1 MAKNIYSFFHRDYLE
16 IARLHHE
23 SGWIPKETDI
33 DEFSRVI
40 RNVVDPYFNKPISE
54 ISLSNVLINLFNLAK
69 AYNVEIQ
76 PQLILLQKNL
86 LNIEGMG
93 RQIYPELNL
102 WETAAPFIENWV
114 KERIGIAS
122 IAKRLKKKFPIWMET
137 LPELPEQVAKS
148 ISEIKNIQIQ
158 QMEQTRQL
166 RELTKIMEK
175 RERDKSLILLGLAT
189 MASSS
194 FFYWIYINL

>member
-1 MAKNIYSFFHRDYLE
+1 
-16 IARLHHE
+16 
-23 SGWIPKETDI
+23 
-33 DEFSRVI
+33 
-40 RNVVDPYFNKPISE
+40 
-54 ISLSNVLINLFNLAK
+54 
-69 AYNVEIQ
+69 
-76 PQLILLQKNL
+76 
-86 LNIEGMG
+86 MG

-122 IAKRLKKKFPIWMET
+122 IGKRLKKKFPIWMET

-148 ISEIKNIQIQ
+148 ISEIKNIQHQ

-166 RELTKIMEK
+166 KKLTEIMEK
-175 RERDKSLILLGLAT
+175 RERDKSLLLLSLAILAGFI
-189 MASSS
+189 

>member
-1 MAKNIYSFFHRDYLE
+1 
-16 IARLHHE
+16 
-23 SGWIPKETDI
+23 
-33 DEFSRVI
+33 
-40 RNVVDPYFNKPISE
+40 
-54 ISLSNVLINLFNLAK
+54 
-69 AYNVEIQ
+69 
-76 PQLILLQKNL
+76 
-86 LNIEGMG
+86 MG

-102 WETAAPFIENWV
+102 WETAAPFIEKWV
-114 KERIGIAS
+114 KDRIGIAS

-137 LPELPEQVAKS
+137 LPELPEQVAES

-166 RELTKIMEK
+166 RDLTKIMEK